1 MLDPQSGGIQM
12 NVTFHYDGMVSVAK
26 TYFTHF
32 GSVYLFFLK
41 KCFESRNKNHTL
53 LYDTITFVSVFYP
66 IFVTVNKK

>member
-32 GSVYLFFLK
+32 GSVYVFFLK
-41 KCFESRNKNHTL
+41 KGFESRDKYHTL
-53 LYDTITFVSVFYP
+53 LYVSVFHP
-66 IFVTVNKK
+66 IFVMVNKK

>member
-32 GSVYLFFLK
+32 GSVYVVFFK
-41 KCFESRNKNHTL
+41 ERF
-53 LYDTITFVSVFYP
+53 
-66 IFVTVNKK
+66 